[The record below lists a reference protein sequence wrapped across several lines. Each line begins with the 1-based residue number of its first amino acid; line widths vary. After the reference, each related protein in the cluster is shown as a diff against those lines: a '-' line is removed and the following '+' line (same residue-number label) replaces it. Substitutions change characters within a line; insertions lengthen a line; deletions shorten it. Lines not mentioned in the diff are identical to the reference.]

1 MDKRQRAVAFLH
13 EDFPFGGGERVTL
26 NLAPYFAAQGYG
38 IYIFALRLHP
48 ELWPAGTEKI
58 LQAYALPDTRRIN
71 SRQNAVYLAQALKES
86 GIGIFVSI
94 SSGFRSFD
102 ILRKASPGCR
112 FIFALHFQP
121 FCEIQFKEERLLRN
135 RKKASGLA
143 KWILIDFLKYRILRR
158 HHTRWHKI
166 YRQLYR
172 QTDAYVVLCKGYKE
186 EIIRTLHLKSPTRLY
201 AIGNSTELPPQPNL
215 KKEKQVLFAGRMS
228 HADKRIDRL
237 IRIWAKTEKA
247 VPDWRLILAGDGPER
262 ARLEQQARGLGLKRA
277 SFAGYQQD
285 LAPLY
290 EQSAVVCLTSSFEGW
305 PLCLTEGQAHGV
317 IPMAFDCSEGI
328 KAICGGGGCGLLVEP
343 FDEDAYAE
351 ALIALLRD
359 APRRKALQLKALQK
373 AQDYSIERIGAQWMD
388 LFKHLNP

>member
-1 MDKRQRAVAFLH
+1 MNKRQPAIAFLH
-13 EDFPFGGGERVTL
+13 DDFPLGGAERVTL
-26 NLAPYFAAQGYG
+26 NLAPYFATHGHAV
-38 IYIFALRLHP
+38 YIFTLRCHP
-48 ELWPAGTEKI
+48 ELYPAEVENT
-58 LQAYALPDTRRIN
+58 LQVYSLPETRRTN
-71 SRQNAVYLAQALKES
+71 SRQNVAYLAQALKELN
-86 GIGIFVSI
+86 IGFFISI
-94 SSGFRSFD
+94 NSGFRSFNL
-102 ILRKASPGCR
+102 LRKTSPECR
-112 FIFALHFQP
+112 FIFALHTLP
-121 FCEIQFKEERLLRN
+121 FSEIRLKEERLLRN
-135 RKKASGLA
+135 REKASGLA

-158 HHTRWHKI
+158 HHARWHRI
-166 YRQLYR
+166 YRQLYE
-172 QTDAYVVLCKGYKE
+172 QTDAYIVLCEGYKE
-186 EIIRTLHLKSPTRLY
+186 EIIRILHLKSPTRLY